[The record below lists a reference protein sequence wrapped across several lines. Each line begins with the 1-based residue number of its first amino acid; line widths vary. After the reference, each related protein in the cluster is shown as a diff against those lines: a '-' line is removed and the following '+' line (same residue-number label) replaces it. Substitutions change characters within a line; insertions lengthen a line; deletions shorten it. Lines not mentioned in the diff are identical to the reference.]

1 LPTLSPTEHGELT
14 QRDKD
19 LAKKTM
25 RKIKGLGYLRES
37 NKKLSPPP
45 VPKVSLSSP
54 SLCIPLPPQ
63 SQKEKLDPLLYHHLR
78 VVASMLEDGSTGVVQ
93 YTVLQQMLSVW
104 KKKYPTYIN
113 MDMEDRLVM
122 AMNRNDGST
131 NVIDLIDILSHNVT
145 KCIATHLKKTAVDYL
160 KRNGA
165 IQASISATKSET
177 KATTTVNRT
186 NTMTNTTTSG
196 GFGIGVVAEI
206 QGEPMFLSY
215 DIEHADLICRPVGCL
230 GLIEQ
235 IDVIQISSLSILSIA
250 IAGAHCRIVLS
261 VKPYQYVRNLFIIF
275 FNIKYLTVTDFF
287 LFFSSF

>member
-1 LPTLSPTEHGELT
+1 MPTLSPTEHGELT

-37 NKKLSPPP
+37 NKKPSLPPP

-63 SQKEKLDPLLYHHLR
+63 SQNVPYNITPEKEILDPLLYHHLR
-78 VVASMLEDGSTGVVQ
+78 VVASMLEDGSTGLVQ

-122 AMNRNDGST
+122 AMNRKDGST
-131 NVIDLIDILSHNVT
+131 NVIDLTDILSHNVT
-145 KCIATHLKKTAVDYL
+145 KCIATHLKKTAVEYL
-160 KRNGA
+160 KKNGA

-177 KATTTVNRT
+177 KATTTTTTVNRT
-186 NTMTNTTTSG
+186 NTMTNTTTTG

-261 VKPYQYVRNLFIIF
+261 VKPFQYVRNL
-275 FNIKYLTVTDFF
+275 N
-287 LFFSSF
+287 LFQY

>member
-1 LPTLSPTEHGELT
+1 MKTGTPTPTLSPTEHGELT

-37 NKKLSPPP
+37 NKKPSLPPP

-54 SLCIPLPPQ
+54 SLCIPLPPKSQ
-63 SQKEKLDPLLYHHLR
+63 SQRVPHIITPDKEKLDPLLYHHLR
-78 VVASMLEDGSTGVVQ
+78 VVASMLEDGSTGLVH

-131 NVIDLIDILSHNVT
+131 NVIDLTDILSHNVT
-145 KCIATHLKKTAVDYL
+145 KCIATHLKKTAVEYL

-186 NTMTNTTTSG
+186 NTMATTT
-196 GFGIGVVAEI
+196 
-206 QGEPMFLSY
+206 
-215 DIEHADLICRPVGCL
+215 
-230 GLIEQ
+230 
-235 IDVIQISSLSILSIA
+235 
-250 IAGAHCRIVLS
+250 
-261 VKPYQYVRNLFIIF
+261 
-275 FNIKYLTVTDFF
+275 T
-287 LFFSSF
+287 